1 MTKNNSRNMV
11 FIIISTYLAL
21 QIFSDIGS
29 LKILKLFSFSIDGGT
44 FLYPFTF
51 TLRDLIH
58 RLTNK
63 RTSQLIIFQSVILN
77 LFMALFFFIIGIL
90 PSDLDV
96 GEQSEFSYV
105 LSPVWRLVIASSIAE
120 LLSELLDTE
129 IYSMWVKKYKEKLLW
144 GRVLFSNSLALILDS
159 IVFCFIAFY
168 GELPNSVLLSV
179 IFSNILINEIITVIS
194 IPSIYLIKTNK
205 LN

>member
-1 MTKNNSRNMV
+1 MTKNNSRNII
-11 FIIISTYLAL
+11 FIVISTYLAL

-29 LKILKLFSFSIDGGT
+29 LKILELFSFSIDGGT

-90 PSDLDV
+90 PSDLEV

-129 IYSMWVKKYKEKLLW
+129 IYSFWVKKYKEKLLW

-159 IVFCFIAFY
+159 VLFCIIAFY

-179 IFSNILINEIITVIS
+179 IISNILIKEIITIIS
-194 IPSIYLIKTNK
+194 IPSIYLIKINN